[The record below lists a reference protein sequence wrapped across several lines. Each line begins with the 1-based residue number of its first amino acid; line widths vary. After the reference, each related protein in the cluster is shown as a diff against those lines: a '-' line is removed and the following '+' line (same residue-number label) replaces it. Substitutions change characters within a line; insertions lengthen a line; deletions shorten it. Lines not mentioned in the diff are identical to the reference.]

1 MDVDPRQGRLRRLRW
16 SAGKIVRRMIG
27 REVRKPPRSIPNDLG
42 VEGFFAELRDRHVRY
57 VVLRWFERLPYVR
70 PGSDVDLLI
79 HDDDVATVEALLTDA
94 KQDVKC
100 DLYSVSGL
108 PGTMYRA
115 RGRELPGVSYF
126 PRERAAAVL
135 NGAQVRDL
143 YRVPNPEDHFL
154 SLAYHAVY
162 QKGPKSGVPSQYPE
176 IVPDPTPKH
185 DHATILAELGR
196 AAGIDVAIDMEAL
209 DSFLARRG
217 WRPSDQAIEAL
228 RPYNPWI
235 AAHFGTASHQS

>member
-1 MDVDPRQGRLRRLRW
+1 MMVDPHRNRLRSLG
-16 SAGKIVRRMIG
+16 GKIFRRITG
-27 REVRKPPRSIPNDLG
+27 RRVRKPPRSIPDRLG

-79 HDDDVATVEALLTDA
+79 HDDDIATVEALLTDE

-100 DLYSVSGL
+100 DLYSVGGL
-108 PGTMYRA
+108 RGTMYRA
-115 RGRELPGVSYF
+115 KGRELDGVPYF
-126 PRERAAAVL
+126 PRDRAAAVL
-135 NGAQVRDL
+135 DHADVRDI

-162 QKGPKSGVPSQYPE
+162 QKGPKSGVPSRYPE
-176 IVPDPTPKH
+176 IVPDPSPKH
-185 DHATILAELGR
+185 DHKTILAELGQK
-196 AAGIDVAIDMEAL
+196 AKIDVPIEMEAL
-209 DSFLARRG
+209 DAYLAGRG

-228 RPYNPWI
+228 RPHNPWI
-235 AAHFGTASHQS
+235 AAHFSKAN